1 MVHDIE
7 VGDHL
12 LVMAKV
18 SQIDEDIILVIP
30 ESKIWRKGR
39 SYPDYL
45 GGLPISPKDV
55 LKNYGKTPCSDCRK
69 DLKHIIA
76 VDRKE
81 SGTTIIKLEGHKI
94 KETILI
100 NIDDPYTLT
109 TYIENLVTIP
119 GKTVILVNNYG
130 GAGEAIKEE
139 LEKRGKNC
147 ALVVFGKRPLKLESL
162 YTALDIA
169 IRTGE
174 LSLMGFY
181 NRFKDGDANI
191 ISPDEYL
198 KRFYAEHPQ
207 AKVTKKPC
215 KDCP

>member
-1 MVHDIE
+1 MVHNIE
-7 VGDHL
+7 KEDYL
-12 LVMAKV
+12 LVTVKV
-18 SQIDEDIILVIP
+18 KDTTENHIFIEPETSMGPALNIMIISQ
-30 ESKIWRKGR
+30 R
-39 SYPDYL
+39 
-45 GGLPISPKDV
+45 DV
-55 LKNYGKTPCSDCRK
+55 LKNYGKTPCSDCRQ
-69 DLKHIIA
+69 DPKHIIA

-81 SGTTIIKLEGHKI
+81 SETTIIKLEGHNL
-94 KETILI
+94 KETILS

-147 ALVVFGKRPLKLESL
+147 ALVVFGKRPEKLESL
-162 YTALDIA
+162 YTTLDLA

-181 NRFKDGDANI
+181 NRFKDGDAKI

-198 KRFYAEHPQ
+198 KKYYAENPQ
-207 AKVTKKPC
+207 AKVAKEPC
-215 KDCP
+215 KDDT